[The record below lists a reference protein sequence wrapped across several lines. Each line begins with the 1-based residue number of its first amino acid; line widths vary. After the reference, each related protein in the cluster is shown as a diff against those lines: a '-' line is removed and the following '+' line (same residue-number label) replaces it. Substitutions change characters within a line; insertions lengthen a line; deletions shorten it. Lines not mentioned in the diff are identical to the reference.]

1 MGKKYD
7 YCFSSNNA
15 WVTYINQ
22 ISFKKKDGNQFSY
35 TCHCPSQDEY
45 SLQKIILVLTV
56 HFCTNWQ
63 LHFFIFLHEIF

>member
-1 MGKKYD
+1 MDKKYD

-15 WVTYINQ
+15 WVSYINQ

-45 SLQKIILVLTV
+45 SLQKNYISIDSTFLYKLAAA
-56 HFCTNWQ
+56 F
-63 LHFFIFLHEIF
+63 LYFFS